1 MSSTEG
7 FLNTGGKWSFLK
19 LYFSKISN
27 FSCGFCNL
35 IFPSNHVL
43 NLHKEDS
50 NHWSDDDFD
59 LDTDSE
65 EEEEDDMHRWREIDS
80 LL

>member
-1 MSSTEG
+1 VSG
-7 FLNTGGKWSFLK
+7 SFSR
-19 LYFSKISN
+19 YIHNISY

-43 NLHKEDS
+43 NVHKEDS
-50 NHWSDDDFD
+50 NHWSDDGFD
-59 LDTDSE
+59 EETDSE
-65 EEEEDDMHRWREIDS
+65 EEEEDMHRWREIDR